1 MPDVPRSRRDATN
14 RMPSAI
20 ADAACTT
27 AQTHLLSDRA
37 WSLLSAAVH
46 QVERRQRLLGQNL
59 ALPKNSP
66 PDGTF

>member
-1 MPDVPRSRRDATN
+1 
-14 RMPSAI
+14 MPSAI